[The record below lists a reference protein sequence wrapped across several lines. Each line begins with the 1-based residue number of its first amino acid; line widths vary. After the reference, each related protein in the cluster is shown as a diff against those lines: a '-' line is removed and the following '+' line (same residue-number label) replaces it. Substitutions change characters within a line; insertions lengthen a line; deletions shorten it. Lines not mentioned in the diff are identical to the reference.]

1 MLSKLINAEMR
12 TQKATALGLTVI
24 AVAVAAFVLWSFA
37 ASIGEARASLVE
49 ARERAGILLELART
63 DLSAL
68 PDDGADSAGNAL
80 FIEAPSLVLARAA
93 LQGRIN
99 AIAKANNVL
108 VASAG
113 NLPDLDEGGSMMIG
127 LRIDF
132 SGTYLD
138 VNKTV
143 HAIETSMPPLLVK
156 EMDVRAAGVAKAG
169 TPPELAAQLRIFG
182 AVRFAEAGDQAVQKP

>member
-1 MLSKLINAEMR
+1 M
-12 TQKATALGLTVI
+12 GLTVI